1 VRFTRDAQAKD
12 TDARKLTKVRPQQ
25 PPPPPRGP
33 LGSAHRGEE
42 QKSGARAS
50 VSAGGCTQLE
60 ELSPAFASTSSPR
73 IQDGGEDFAY
83 SSECVK
89 DEDED
94 ENDRPLAR
102 IRLVGPDFTVHC
114 GIRLDGLLLAQ
125 ARPAKGGLTHAGLE
139 PDPSVCS

>member
-25 PPPPPRGP
+25 TPPPRGP

-94 ENDRPLAR
+94 ENDRRLAR

-114 GIRLDGLLLAQ
+114 GIRLDGLLL
-125 ARPAKGGLTHAGLE
+125 
-139 PDPSVCS
+139 S